1 MSHSG
6 DLGRFTGTNMEG
18 LGMTEAMPRTVAIVD
33 DDEAVRDSLQF
44 LLGSSGHVTE
54 AFASAAEFFKSEMHH
69 LACLILDHHMPHMTG
84 LELLE
89 RLRDLGVGIPVLLIT
104 GSPSAAIAAQA
115 AALGVERVLEKPPTE
130 RDLLDFV
137 AGAMR

>member
-1 MSHSG
+1 MWHG
-6 DLGRFTGTNMEG
+6 GYLGRFTGTNTEG
-18 LGMTEAMPRTVAIVD
+18 PGMTDAMPRTVAIVD

-44 LLGSSGHVTE
+44 LLETSGHVTE
-54 AFASAAEFFKSEMHH
+54 AFASAAEFLKSEMHH

-89 RLRDLGVGIPVLLIT
+89 RLRDVGIGIPVLLIT
-104 GSPSAAIAAQA
+104 GSPSPAIAAQA

-130 RDLLDFV
+130 RDLLNFV

>member
-1 MSHSG
+1 
-6 DLGRFTGTNMEG
+6 
-18 LGMTEAMPRTVAIVD
+18 MTDAMPRTVAIVD

-44 LLGSSGHVTE
+44 LLGTSGHVTE
-54 AFASAAEFFKSEMHH
+54 VFASAAEFLKSEMHH
-69 LACLILDHHMPHMTG
+69 LACVILDHHMPHMTG

-104 GSPSAAIAAQA
+104 GSPSPAIAAQA
-115 AALGVERVLEKPPTE
+115 AALGVQRVLEKPPTE

-137 AGAMR
+137 AGTMR

>member
-1 MSHSG
+1 MWHF
-6 DLGRFTGTNMEG
+6 DNLGRFTGTDMEG
-18 LGMTEAMPRTVAIVD
+18 PGMPDAMLRTVAVVD

-44 LLGSSGHVTE
+44 LLGTSGHVTE
-54 AFASAAEFFKSEMHH
+54 VFASAAEFLKSEMHH

-104 GSPSAAIAAQA
+104 GSPSPAIAAQA

-137 AGAMR
+137 ARAMR